1 MAENPC
7 WDGYEQIGMKMK
19 NGKKVPNCVP
29 IKRAKNLSTIEE
41 QTQKIKDAA
50 LALVKEANTEFTG
63 TRLVTAR
70 AALTIVDRSIAKN
83 EAEPF
88 SVRKHRALTELSQ
101 YVTLAQQN
109 RVLNGKPEH
118 TDLLPVAHPR
128 STRAHDMTTASLM
141 QSRARWVTDDPTIK
155 DAAIKTLLASAL
167 TAHPASAEYEYS
179 VARLESFPEG
189 QIPQYA
195 LLAALGDG
203 NSSAA
208 RRARAMRQRRDRK
221 GRFAEM
227 GGGLRALIR
236 RVNGMIQNLNGR
248 AVSQGIEGD
257 TFDMETPDGR
267 LFRVPAGN
275 VEAIKAI
282 IPSQQTK
289 DGYSKGA
296 AKASAKDPVLNE
308 ADLIEIEAPEGF
320 RRDEEWAPKQED
332 RDYYGENVDLGV
344 KYTDDAYDVIKME
357 NNQAAKDKFEMAQQ
371 REREGQN
378 VVAQGDGANGEL
390 DPNKPVYIVN
400 RRGQEDD
407 RPFAAVQS
415 WAEVQDFIGQD
426 EPRFEKNENPSPD
439 RMGGGDD
446 GGDEPPAKPVAEL
459 PEDDANAFPEGTE
472 FIPGNPKASRAEL
485 SEYRKNLK
493 DFRKNGGLVPLD
505 PRKNWALLPDGSI
518 VDRDSGEMLR
528 NTERQVFLP
537 DEEPGL
543 MERIRER
550 FAPKG
555 AYEVDRD
562 DYKPEGPINGQESP
576 DFTDDPAELAQ
587 KFDQEELQESLK
599 DAVEGTPEQPAPA
612 FGQLPFEQ
620 GDEIVPA
627 EALYNALKEQGVDVD
642 KFLNDIYE
650 QMGGKKKAAP
660 AEQEADV
667 APAPVA
673 QVPTKELPPLIE
685 GMTPEE
691 QRDFI
696 DNGDYKK
703 YLPENQEQD
712 VPEGYV
718 ALDNEPFNEA
728 IVDVPADA
736 PEGFSNNPVD
746 IALGYDKEE
755 LKGELRRAVEP
766 ANNMPG
772 HGILAQETPEGEAY
786 QASVPGEAIRDALQL
801 QGEDTNALLKD
812 IYAEGNDNEPSNQ
825 EIADALEGEN
835 VQEEP
840 AEAPQQAPQDAQGPD
855 AAEPKAGLPA
865 DIAPQGT
872 EGRAEAAEG
881 VERLGSQEADLAM
894 GEPRREMVRAADL
907 QPGDI
912 AVRDNEYFVIEEVA
926 APADLSDG
934 GKKDKGRNRINVK
947 GYYPGHKTQ
956 DRDWF
961 AEGKIEV
968 IRGVAAPAK
977 GNADPLDK
985 PKLEDYVGGPK
996 EMKKIDGEWGAKDPA
1011 VQEKYAAD
1019 LAAHKAAVQA
1029 AGADFVD
1036 PTKKEAEEGSVA
1048 QAVLADAMPAG
1059 DAPVIAKFKAADL
1072 EVGDITVK
1080 DHFRITN
1087 ITKGEDGKI
1096 LVEGHYPGQGL
1107 QTKQWWPNTGIE
1119 VFRGI
1124 PEDQAPQLGEGSLHR
1139 PAGRGPK
1146 GGWFPVDDTAL
1157 NAEHEA
1163 KLAEAKGRWN
1173 PPADVP
1179 VVAAGDVKGEN
1190 KLDENIK
1197 APNPPREPA
1206 YPAFMGKFA
1215 DWAREAQ
1222 GNWAEFKKK
1231 LKGQEVVVFD
1241 FETTGIGVEDG
1252 NEPWQIAGVKMVDGK
1267 IVDRFNVFMN
1277 PGKSLKGTYAGD
1289 NAKDPDGNPLTDEFF
1304 ADKPSQAEGLQQFL
1318 DWAGQNPLA
1327 IAQNAK
1333 FDDEVMKRKAAEL
1346 GLEWNPAGMADTM
1359 GMAAEIFKDAPDAPG
1374 RKNLGA
1380 IADFLG
1386 IKNENWH
1393 DGANDAEV
1401 TAQAFMALIDKA
1413 AEGNFGAGAL
1423 DADAQQAAYDAKMAE
1438 IAPKLD
1444 EFKKAAAD
1452 FLAKKALR
1460 DGLAGK
1466 EVNLEAIQKEIPAP
1480 LPEGPID
1487 NVGAMDNPEQA
1498 PKPQADLVDVQI
1510 DSAFPE
1516 GKMRIA
1522 EPEFAE
1528 NLENVD
1534 QLFRGEIKA
1543 NDLRPGDFVKANKDR
1558 DEFFQVVSIRG
1569 GEEFGVEEFKRRI
1582 VVQNAEGEQKVV
1594 FWNQNAFIDEVR
1606 RPKDRKALAG
1616 EPLPE
1621 AERTPEEVN
1630 MQAVTVANG
1639 NAFLE
1644 IVQDGDEFVAK
1655 GRILDNGGN
1664 EIYAFEGRYLSQ
1676 GGAEAEAKALLRRA
1690 AVEQADKARRDSGQ
1704 PESKEKSMAVGVEP
1718 ANVDQLPVVE
1728 VVEDLP
1734 IGEGQ
1739 NEIVPQLV
1747 DAEIVFKSD
1756 AKVVDEGEVVAQIV
1770 ENFPDRKAASE
1781 GGRNNIDAMADAL
1794 AEQIKEQRDGLLLRS
1809 DGRGRRNLPPIP
1821 EKYRRQVF
1829 LRMLAGLYADS
1840 NGNPLAIGDKV
1851 IHENPAKA
1859 DKYGEGEVIGKVQGE
1874 IGGLQRKGVVYVDY
1888 VLVKYPNGDVRKF
1901 ASRFQRHVDGA
1912 VAKQRFDAE
1921 PRINWMNQEEMDI
1934 ALAERRKKPRKGNEA
1949 VDAADAEVE
1958 EVVGDVK
1965 NVADGVVPEAVEGQP
1980 VAKPSFVHDID
1991 WFKENVKPQAFAAG
2005 DVKVGDFLPTKG
2017 DKNIGRVVAIEDL
2030 DRAVRIKVEYP
2041 NGRQWDYNPI
2051 AKGFELPNVYR
2062 MDNAAAPAAPAIEEK
2077 APSVEAPQAPAAP
2090 APAVEEVAPEVAPV
2104 PEAPAAAGDPFVDL
2118 EDPEAIRAKL
2128 GELAA
2133 KMPKFRN
2140 NRAERNARWARRR
2153 IDELNEELGRGP
2165 VDRVGSY
2172 EINDA
2177 IRYASKI
2184 VDPALKAQILPEL
2197 EKLRD
2202 NIDAKKAEIRKKR
2215 ADAIAENL
2223 KNPIDGVA
2231 IPENVDA
2238 LNRQGVIDVLKEFD
2252 NRLPNRQN
2260 YDIDRDLYQGGQYVR
2275 NAIDKLERL
2284 GEADFDRLDP
2294 DYLDSAIKYIRRA
2307 GIDADAQ
2314 NALAD
2319 KLEALNGVIN
2329 EKALADRAVRHAKFI
2344 ERINQP
2350 LADDAFPANAEE
2362 LDREKVAGALD
2373 AVIALLPTS
2382 EERDADDDLY
2392 RAAERIRSYRAQIE
2406 NNDPDTVGD
2415 YEIKRAIEQLR
2426 RRKDPRQDE
2435 IAQKL
2440 EDMLKLVEDNKA
2452 IFREQRLAAYKKRL
2466 AKPFDENLVIGT
2478 PADLDK
2484 DNLVDIFK
2492 ALQEKLP
2499 QQNEIDAERQVR
2511 RAGEYAQKG
2520 LDAAERLA
2528 SGDENALKNFDD
2540 TPLQKIIEK
2549 VNAYGNDEEKQIA
2562 EFAQKALD
2570 QLVEK
2575 KNLLKGEARDKFLA
2589 RRNAELPED
2598 IMPGEGKESKDDFLK
2613 LVEQIIDRLPKDE
2626 DEDADRKPIRAL
2638 DNLRN
2643 FRDNLS
2649 SAADPL
2655 VADMSNLSEAIRG
2668 LNGANDEKYKEF
2680 GDKLQE
2686 MQDFMV
2692 RRVLERPI
2700 RPFAGINLEEV
2711 DPIALAEDRV
2721 AAGENKFQA
2730 KEKIKALFA
2739 DDKVFED
2746 SPFLRPFKDKI
2757 QEFFNGD
2764 ANPMAALDLRERQAV
2779 AQKVS
2784 ELLKSSGKD
2793 KETAS
2798 ELVDLAIALHQERDF
2813 YQPQRNDLGAIGL
2826 RLMAIEPKKF
2836 FAAAK
2841 KAGPNGD
2848 LVIDGQ
2854 DTGFTVKQV
2863 STGINSGENFFVTDK
2878 ATGQKFMFKR
2888 EQTPQAARA
2897 EAEVARI
2904 TAALGI
2910 GGRVFSEVHELD
2922 PGVVVQTFAGDTLR
2936 LTGPATGFVNVEN
2949 KIGRTE
2955 GAAEKATL
2963 IDTIRMGILDAVISN
2978 TDRHHVNF
2986 QFGNIDAAGVGDNG
3000 HENAHIIPIDHG
3012 FASALND
3019 DKSRNMYDAKE
3030 FALRIGRYGRDGGAI
3045 VEQMAKKLGAEA
3057 YKKLVDMS
3065 IQQAIQYLESLE
3077 PGQMRPAQLARII
3090 QRLKEIEAIDV
3101 NEWRKMTGRD

>member
-1 MAENPC
+1 
-7 WDGYEQIGMKMK
+7 
-19 NGKKVPNCVP
+19 
-29 IKRAKNLSTIEE
+29 
-41 QTQKIKDAA
+41 
-50 LALVKEANTEFTG
+50 
-63 TRLVTAR
+63 
-70 AALTIVDRSIAKN
+70 
-83 EAEPF
+83 
-88 SVRKHRALTELSQ
+88 
-101 YVTLAQQN
+101 
-109 RVLNGKPEH
+109 
-118 TDLLPVAHPR
+118 
-128 STRAHDMTTASLM
+128 
-141 QSRARWVTDDPTIK
+141 
-155 DAAIKTLLASAL
+155 
-167 TAHPASAEYEYS
+167 
-179 VARLESFPEG
+179 
-189 QIPQYA
+189 
-195 LLAALGDG
+195 
-203 NSSAA
+203 
-208 RRARAMRQRRDRK
+208 
-221 GRFAEM
+221 
-227 GGGLRALIR
+227 
-236 RVNGMIQNLNGR
+236 
-248 AVSQGIEGD
+248 
-257 TFDMETPDGR
+257 
-267 LFRVPAGN
+267 
-275 VEAIKAI
+275 
-282 IPSQQTK
+282 
-289 DGYSKGA
+289 
-296 AKASAKDPVLNE
+296 
-308 ADLIEIEAPEGF
+308 
-320 RRDEEWAPKQED
+320 
-332 RDYYGENVDLGV
+332 
-344 KYTDDAYDVIKME
+344 
-357 NNQAAKDKFEMAQQ
+357 
-371 REREGQN
+371 
-378 VVAQGDGANGEL
+378 
-390 DPNKPVYIVN
+390 
-400 RRGQEDD
+400 
-407 RPFAAVQS
+407 
-415 WAEVQDFIGQD
+415 
-426 EPRFEKNENPSPD
+426 
-439 RMGGGDD
+439 
-446 GGDEPPAKPVAEL
+446 
-459 PEDDANAFPEGTE
+459 
-472 FIPGNPKASRAEL
+472 
-485 SEYRKNLK
+485 
-493 DFRKNGGLVPLD
+493 
-505 PRKNWALLPDGSI
+505 
-518 VDRDSGEMLR
+518 
-528 NTERQVFLP
+528 
-537 DEEPGL
+537 
-543 MERIRER
+543 
-550 FAPKG
+550 
-555 AYEVDRD
+555 
-562 DYKPEGPINGQESP
+562 
-576 DFTDDPAELAQ
+576 
-587 KFDQEELQESLK
+587 
-599 DAVEGTPEQPAPA
+599 
-612 FGQLPFEQ
+612 
-620 GDEIVPA
+620 
-627 EALYNALKEQGVDVD
+627 
-642 KFLNDIYE
+642 
-650 QMGGKKKAAP
+650 
-660 AEQEADV
+660 
-667 APAPVA
+667 
-673 QVPTKELPPLIE
+673 
-685 GMTPEE
+685 
-691 QRDFI
+691 
-696 DNGDYKK
+696 
-703 YLPENQEQD
+703 
-712 VPEGYV
+712 
-718 ALDNEPFNEA
+718 
-728 IVDVPADA
+728 
-736 PEGFSNNPVD
+736 
-746 IALGYDKEE
+746 
-755 LKGELRRAVEP
+755 
-766 ANNMPG
+766 MPG

-825 EIADALEGEN
+825 EIVDALEGEN

-1934 ALAERRKKPRKGNEA
+1934 ALAERRKKPRKGGNEA
-1949 VDAADAEVE
+1949 VDAADE
-1958 EVVGDVK
+1958 EVVEVVQDVK
-1965 NVADGVVPEAVEGQP
+1965 NVADEVVPAPAEGQ
-1980 VAKPSFVHDID
+1980 AADKPSFTNNIN
-1991 WFKENVKPQAFAAG
+1991 WFKENVKPQEMAAG

-2030 DRAVRIKVEYP
+2030 DRAVRIEVEFP
-2041 NGRQWDYNPI
+2041 NGRRWTYNAM
-2051 AKGFELPNVYR
+2051 AKGFNLSNVYR
-2062 MDNAAAPAAPAIEEK
+2062 LDGAQPTPEAPVAEAPAAPE
-2077 APSVEAPQAPAAP
+2077 APEAPVVEAPE
-2090 APAVEEVAPEVAPV
+2090 AVEVVEEAPV
-2104 PEAPAAAGDPFVDL
+2104 EEAPKAGDPFVDL
-2118 EDPEAIRAKL
+2118 DDAKAVQAKL
-2128 GELAA
+2128 IELT
-2133 KMPKFRN
+2133 KNMPKFRN
-2140 NRAERNARWARRR
+2140 TRAEKNAKWARRH
-2153 IDELNEELGRGP
+2153 IDDTVKALDVIPLEQLIRNSDFRAAL
-2165 VDRVGSY
+2165 
-2172 EINDA
+2172 
-2177 IRYASKI
+2177 RYAQFI
-2184 VDPALKAQILPEL
+2184 VDPKLKAEVLPEL

-2202 NIDAKKAEIRKKR
+2202 NATAKRDEIIARRKK
-2215 ADAIAENL
+2215 IAMDNLLIPFDEN
-2223 KNPIDGVA
+2223 I
-2231 IPENVDA
+2231 IPNSPDPKQLINA
-2238 LNRQGVIDVLKEFD
+2238 LEEIA
-2252 NRLPNRQN
+2252 NRLPNEP
-2260 YDIDRDLYQGGQYVR
+2260 DRDVMGPY
-2275 NAIDKLERL
+2275 AIWAKDYIKRVARELDER
-2284 GEADFDRLDP
+2284 GENDFDRIPPKKLQEAIGYLRRPLEDP
-2294 DYLDSAIKYIRRA
+2294 EAQGAQEALATALEK
-2307 GIDADAQ
+2307 IDA
-2314 NALAD
+2314 
-2319 KLEALNGVIN
+2319 VIK
-2329 EKALADRAVRHAKFI
+2329 EKAAADRAVRQAKFI
-2344 ERINQP
+2344 ERLNQP
-2350 LADDAFPANAEE
+2350 LADDAFPANADE
-2362 LDREKVAGALD
+2362 LDADKVRNAVD
-2373 AVIALLPTS
+2373 AVIALLPTNS
-2382 EERDADDDLY
+2382 ERDAEDYLWRAGDDL
-2392 RAAERIRSYRAQIE
+2392 RDFRMRLEGR
-2406 NNDPDTVGD
+2406 DPDQVMLHD
-2415 YEIKRAIEQLR
+2415 LFNAAKRLR
-2426 RRKDPRQDE
+2426 EGEAREKE
-2435 IAQKL
+2435 IADKLDGMLQLIQQNSQKFK
-2440 EDMLKLVEDNKA
+2440 DKRLVEYN
-2452 IFREQRLAAYKKRL
+2452 KRL
-2466 AKPFDENLVIGT
+2466 AKPFDENLVIGA
-2478 PADLDK
+2478 PADLGK
-2484 DNLVDIFK
+2484 DNLEAIFQ
-2492 ALQEKLP
+2492 ALADKLP
-2499 QQNEIDAERQVR
+2499 QKNEEDADGQIH
-2511 RAGEYAQKG
+2511 RAGEYARRALAAIQAIDTENEESG
-2520 LDAAERLA
+2520 LRA
-2528 SGDENALKNFDD
+2528 FDD
-2540 TPLQKIIEK
+2540 TPLRKIIDK
-2549 VNAYGNDEEKQIA
+2549 VNANGNDLEKPIA
-2562 EFAQKALD
+2562 DFAQKALD
-2570 QLVEK
+2570 QLIEK
-2575 KNLLKGEARDKFLA
+2575 KNLLKGEAREKFLA
-2589 RRNAELPED
+2589 RRDVDLPEN
-2598 IMPGEGKESKDDFLK
+2598 ITPEEGREGKADFINF
-2613 LVEQIIDRLPKDE
+2613 VDEIIGRLPKDE
-2626 DEDADRKPIRAL
+2626 DEEADANPVRAL
-2638 DNLRN
+2638 RALRQFKENLN
-2643 FRDNLS
+2643 TSPDVLKVS
-2649 SAADPL
+2649 QGEL
-2655 VADMSNLSEAIRG
+2655 TEAINY
-2668 LNGANDEKYKEF
+2668 LKNANDEKYGDFAQNLQDMQEF
-2680 GDKLQE
+2680 IARRLVARPLQ
-2686 MQDFMV
+2686 
-2692 RRVLERPI
+2692 
-2700 RPFAGINLEEV
+2700 PFAGINLEEV
-2711 DPIALAEDRV
+2711 DPIALAEERV
-2721 AAGENKFQA
+2721 AAKENPFKASPALQA
-2730 KEKIKALFA
+2730 EFA
-2739 DDKVFED
+2739 DDEIYKE
-2746 SPFLRPFKDKI
+2746 PFLSPFKDQLK
-2757 QEFFNGD
+2757 EFFNGEENALAQLD
-2764 ANPMAALDLRERQAV
+2764 IRARQALIQKIAAKLKSGEQLTPEQVKEYAALAM
-2779 AQKVS
+2779 
-2784 ELLKSSGKD
+2784 
-2793 KETAS
+2793 
-2798 ELVDLAIALHQERDF
+2798 ALHNERDV
-2813 YQPQRNDLGAIGL
+2813 YQPQRADVGPAGMRLLQFNPNDIEKAI
-2826 RLMAIEPKKF
+2826 RNS
-2836 FAAAK
+2836 
-2841 KAGPNGD
+2841 NGGE
-2848 LVIDGQ
+2848 LKINGQ
-2854 DTGFTVKQV
+2854 GIGFTGKTQGGGAANAGQ
-2863 STGINSGENFFVTDK
+2863 TYRVTDI
-2878 ATGQKFMFKR
+2878 ATGQQFIFKG
-2888 EQTPQAARA
+2888 EGSKSQARA
-2897 EAEVARI
+2897 EYETARLA
-2904 TAALGI
+2904 AALGI
-2910 GGRVFSEVHELD
+2910 GGRVHTELFAQD
-2922 PGVVVQTFAGDTLR
+2922 PRFLIQTMAGDTLR
-2936 LTGPATGFVNVEN
+2936 L
-2949 KIGRTE
+2949 
-2955 GAAEKATL
+2955 
-2963 IDTIRMGILDAVISN
+2963 DTVPDQYTQVGGRMGDVAARANMIDLIAVALMDAVINN
-2978 TDRHHVNF
+2978 TDRHGGNF
-2986 QFGNIDAAGVGDNG
+2986 LAAEADKVGVMGNG
-3000 HENAHIIPIDHG
+3000 HEDIFLLPIDHG
-3012 FASALND
+3012 YAAALND
-3019 DKSRNMYDAKE
+3019 GRTSGLKDAKE
-3030 FALRIGRYGRDGGAI
+3030 FIAQGMGRTVWGLNKELIG
-3045 VEQMAKKLGAEA
+3045 KLGAA
-3057 YKKLVDMS
+3057 TYKELADMT
-3065 IQQAIQYLESLE
+3065 IQQALQYLKRINGGEIRPDKLQMIIERLE
-3077 PGQMRPAQLARII
+3077 ELRGIT
-3090 QRLKEIEAIDV
+3090 E
-3101 NEWRKMTGRD
+3101 NEWQSMSGRRR